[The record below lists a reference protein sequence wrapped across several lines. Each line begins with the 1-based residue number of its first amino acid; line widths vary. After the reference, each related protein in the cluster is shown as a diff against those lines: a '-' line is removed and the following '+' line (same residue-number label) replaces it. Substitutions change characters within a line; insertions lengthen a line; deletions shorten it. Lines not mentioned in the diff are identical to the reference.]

1 MSQFLDL
8 IRDHR
13 GGRADLI
20 ARLGALAADPEAAGT
35 SPGMMIRH
43 LDALAF
49 RLDGGG
55 APDLA
60 AQAYDLAATL
70 AGRDGG
76 RWTRAAAE
84 ARLRDLCAR
93 GRFAEADPVIGRLRA
108 SDANRLRPRIM
119 EDLIDRA
126 WLLELRGEA
135 EESVQCYRL
144 AQELNGG
151 APGLVSRDGD
161 PLAKKIKNLR
171 RLQLDAL
178 IEAGAFDAAVALH
191 ETTRRLIGAGPLAC
205 YDMVTA
211 ASLAGRPGIDYA
223 ELRPPRPIQAP
234 QLKFTEPPQHLTSEP
249 GDLEAPSQYL
259 TFVDDCHA
267 FPRSNLV
274 VKDGHL
280 IYDLAAHPRRRDV
293 LLQDGVNPDQIVMAA
308 FGDRRALVEVPED
321 SLSIA
326 AGLSMFGLQSRNY
339 GHWFCEFV
347 PRMLAYNDPRCPDG
361 IPLCIDDHMPA
372 THEEVVRL
380 LDTRDRP
387 IIKLPPRPVAFG
399 RLGLAPV
406 PAFFPFEMR
415 PGQRVYDTIW
425 PADIL
430 VDVRTR
436 ILDSA
441 RERGALSGRIG
452 RRLFISRKAF
462 AQRQLVNEVEIAEAL
477 RPHGFEVITPETMT
491 FLEQVDA
498 FHAADIIVGS
508 SSSALTNGLF
518 CRPDCR
524 ILGLI
529 HANLSFNFRGYT
541 SFIEAGGAQITFLR
555 GQTTNED
562 GHAFHANYRVSPQAV
577 AEALANLAPAPRAG
591 NVAGPAAAPAPEAP
605 PAVPS
610 ADASLFRRVIR
621 ALPFANRAD
630 S

>member
-1 MSQFLDL
+1 MSDFLDL

-13 GGRADLI
+13 GGQADLI
-20 ARLGALAADPEAAGT
+20 ARLGALAADPAAAGT
-35 SPGMMIRH
+35 SPGTMIRH

-60 AQAYDLAATL
+60 AQAYDLAAIL

-76 RWTRAAAE
+76 RWALAAAE

-93 GRFAEADPVIGRLRA
+93 GRFAEADPVVARLRA
-108 SDANRLRPRIM
+108 ADANRLRPRIM
-119 EDLIDRA
+119 EELIDRA

-135 EESVQCYRL
+135 EASVQFYCL
-144 AQELNGG
+144 ALDLNGG

-178 IEAGAFDAAVALH
+178 IEAGEFDAAVALH

-205 YDMVTA
+205 YDMVAA

-234 QLKFTEPPQHLTSEP
+234 ELKFTEPPPPLTSEP

-259 TFVDDCHA
+259 AFVDGCHA

-308 FGDRRALVEVPED
+308 FGERRALVEIPED
-321 SLSIA
+321 SLSIE

-415 PGQRVYDTIW
+415 PGQPVYDTIW

-430 VDVRTR
+430 VDLRTR

-441 RERGALSGRIG
+441 RARGALSGRTG

-541 SFIEAGGAQITFLR
+541 SFIEAGGARITFLR

-562 GHAFHANYRVSPQAV
+562 GHAFHASYHVAPSAVVAALRSLAQPTPVLSPQVPPVAPAV
-577 AEALANLAPAPRAG
+577 AGRSVVGRLL
-591 NVAGPAAAPAPEAP
+591 
-605 PAVPS
+605 S
-610 ADASLFRRVIR
+610 
-621 ALPFANRAD
+621 ALPFPRRAD
-630 S
+630 GQ

>member
-1 MSQFLDL
+1 MSHFLDL

-13 GGRADLI
+13 GGQADLI
-20 ARLGALAADPEAAGT
+20 ARLGALAADPGAAGT
-35 SPGMMIRH
+35 SPSTMIRH

-76 RWTRAAAE
+76 RWTLAAAE
-84 ARLRDLCAR
+84 SRLRDLCAR
-93 GRFAEADPVIGRLRA
+93 GRFAKADPVVARLRA
-108 SDANRLRPRIM
+108 ADANRLRPRVM

-135 EESVQCYRL
+135 EASVQCYRL
-144 AQELNGG
+144 ALDLNGG

-178 IEAGAFDAAVALH
+178 IAAGELDAAVALH

-234 QLKFTEPPQHLTSEP
+234 HLKFTEPPPPLTSEP

-259 TFVDDCHA
+259 AFVDGCHA

-308 FGDRRALVEVPED
+308 FGERRALVEVPED
-321 SLSIA
+321 SLSIE

-415 PGQRVYDTIW
+415 PGQPVYDTIW
-425 PADIL
+425 PSDIL
-430 VDVRTR
+430 ADLRTR

-441 RERGALSGRIG
+441 RARGALSGRTG

-555 GQTTNED
+555 GQTTSED
-562 GHAFHANYRVSPQAV
+562 GHAFHASYHVTPSLVVTALEHLQLPTLALTSLQPQAARSIIRRLLGV
-577 AEALANLAPAPRAG
+577 LPIARRANGR
-591 NVAGPAAAPAPEAP
+591 
-605 PAVPS
+605 
-610 ADASLFRRVIR
+610 
-621 ALPFANRAD
+621 
-630 S
+630 

>member
-1 MSQFLDL
+1 MSHFLDL

-13 GGRADLI
+13 GGQADLI

-35 SPGMMIRH
+35 SPGTMIRH

-60 AQAYDLAATL
+60 AQAYDLAASL
-70 AGRDGG
+70 AGRDDG
-76 RWTRAAAE
+76 RWALAAAE

-93 GRFAEADPVIGRLRA
+93 GRFAEADPVVARLRA
-108 SDANRLRPRIM
+108 ADANRLRPRVM

-135 EESVQCYRL
+135 EASVQCYRL
-144 AQELNGG
+144 ALDLNGG

-178 IEAGAFDAAVALH
+178 IEAGDFDAAVVLH

-205 YDMVTA
+205 YDMVAA

-234 QLKFTEPPQHLTSEP
+234 ELKFTEPPPPLTSEP

-259 TFVDDCHA
+259 AFVDGCHA

-308 FGDRRALVEVPED
+308 FGERRALVEVPED
-321 SLSIA
+321 SLSIE

-430 VDVRTR
+430 VDLRTR

-441 RERGALSGRIG
+441 RARGALSGRTG

-491 FLEQVDA
+491 FLEQVEA

-541 SFIEAGGAQITFLR
+541 SFIEAGGARITFLR
-555 GQTTNED
+555 GATTNED

-577 AEALANLAPAPRAG
+577 TAALANLAPAPRAG
-591 NVAGPAAAPAPEAP
+591 HVADPAARLASESPPAPP
-605 PAVPS
+605 P

>member
-1 MSQFLDL
+1 MV
-8 IRDHR
+8 
-13 GGRADLI
+13 A
-20 ARLGALAADPEAAGT
+20 
-35 SPGMMIRH
+35 
-43 LDALAF
+43 
-49 RLDGGG
+49 
-55 APDLA
+55 
-60 AQAYDLAATL
+60 AATL
-70 AGRDGG
+70 AGR
-76 RWTRAAAE
+76 
-84 ARLRDLCAR
+84 
-93 GRFAEADPVIGRLRA
+93 
-108 SDANRLRPRIM
+108 
-119 EDLIDRA
+119 
-126 WLLELRGEA
+126 
-135 EESVQCYRL
+135 
-144 AQELNGG
+144 
-151 APGLVSRDGD
+151 PGV
-161 PLAKKIKNLR
+161 
-171 RLQLDAL
+171 
-178 IEAGAFDAAVALH
+178 
-191 ETTRRLIGAGPLAC
+191 
-205 YDMVTA
+205 
-211 ASLAGRPGIDYA
+211 DYA
-223 ELRPPRPIQAP
+223 ELRPPRPIREP
-234 QLKFTEPPQHLTSEP
+234 ELKFTEPPPTLTSEP

-259 TFVDDCHA
+259 ALIDDCRA

-274 VKDGHL
+274 VKDSYL

-308 FGDRRALVEVPED
+308 FGAKQALVELPED
-321 SLSIA
+321 SLFIE

-347 PRMLAYNDPRCPDG
+347 PRMLAYNDPRCPDD

-430 VDVRTR
+430 VELRTR

-441 RERGALSGRIG
+441 RNRGALSGRTG

-462 AQRQLVNEVEIAEAL
+462 AQRQLVNEVEIAEVL

-518 CRPDCR
+518 CRPDCQ

-555 GQTTNED
+555 GRTVCEE
-562 GHAFHANYRVSPQAV
+562 GHAFHAAYSVPPADIV
-577 AEALANLAPAPRAG
+577 AALDRLRP
-591 NVAGPAAAPAPEAP
+591 PAATPMNPRPQSQASRTILGRMLAAL
-605 PAVPS
+605 PS
-610 ADASLFRRVIR
+610 ARRSE
-621 ALPFANRAD
+621 P
-630 S
+630 